1 MPLAKDPP
9 GVSVR
14 FRVPTPAPRQYRP
27 TYNYY
32 SSTDSTPNF
41 GYPLANQRPQVYNR
55 RRTAPGPL
63 QSPPTVASS
72 KLTTSVSF
80 GNVSRPAP
88 RLQRRPSQPRHKTSS
103 RVPTP
108 VLNQTSSNAIAL
120 DNYSHGKGK
129 PQGISNDG
137 QSVLQDQS
145 IVGKN
150 SIITSQNIPVE
161 SGKMGYGGS
170 NAIGDTASTPKLK
183 EVRSKAAAI
192 LVCSANLYF
201 PECSTKTKFS

>member
-1 MPLAKDPP
+1 MPPAKDPP

-27 TYNYY
+27 TYNYC

-55 RRTAPGPL
+55 RRTAPTFPAPGPL
-63 QSPPTVASS
+63 QGPPTVASS
-72 KLTTSVSF
+72 KLTSSVSI

-88 RLQRRPSQPRHKTSS
+88 RLQRRLSQPRQKTSS

-108 VLNQTSSNAIAL
+108 VLNQTSSKTIAL
-120 DNYSHGKGK
+120 DNYNLDVYSRGKGK
-129 PQGISNDG
+129 LQGISNDG

-150 SIITSQNIPVE
+150 SIMITSQNTPVE
-161 SGKMGYGGS
+161 SGKMGHGS
-170 NAIGDTASTPKLK
+170 NAVGDTASTPKLK
-183 EVRSKAAAI
+183 EVRSKSGAI
-192 LVCSANLYF
+192 
-201 PECSTKTKFS
+201 FSIFS